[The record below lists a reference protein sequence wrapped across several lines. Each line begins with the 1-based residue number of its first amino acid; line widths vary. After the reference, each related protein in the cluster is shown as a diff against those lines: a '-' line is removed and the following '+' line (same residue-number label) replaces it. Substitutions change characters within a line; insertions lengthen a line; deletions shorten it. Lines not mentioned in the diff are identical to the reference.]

1 MPKHTPYEKQLSII
15 YLATALPLL
24 LILIITMLYNQVSVW
39 LVALCALLGS
49 IVITWSSIRI
59 KQKVVYQLRTQTN
72 LIEALAQGDYTLRAR
87 VGRHEEELTPLFNAI
102 NRLAQRLSTQRWQSA
117 ESQQLV
123 QTVLEHIDVAILAI
137 DEKQQIALFNRAAK
151 KLFSLN
157 TNNLPNALPKELLV
171 VNELSEGQSKVIEL
185 PIALQTKRYNLHV
198 AQYLSDG
205 KTYKLVFIT
214 DVHSLLR
221 SEERHAWQRLIKVMS
236 HEINNSLSPI
246 ASIAQTLTKIINKQA
261 DLALKSSIAENLTF
275 IHKRASDLGNF
286 IESYHQLARLPEPKC
301 QAHSLK
307 KLISNCQKP
316 FNDCVFNIIKKDDV
330 YLHID
335 ASQFEQ
341 LLINLFKNAREAC
354 EQLNQACHID
364 IDWQINAEQIR
375 VNIYDNGTGINNS
388 DNLFV
393 PFYSTKQQGSGI
405 GLVLCQQIA
414 EAHHGRLSLHNRTGQ
429 AGCCAQLDLPYT
441 SG

>member
-24 LILIITMLYNQVSVW
+24 LMLIIAMLYSQVSVW
-39 LVALCALLGS
+39 LIALCALLGA
-49 IVITWSSIRI
+49 IVITWSCIRV

-87 VGRHEEELTPLFNAI
+87 AGKGEQELAPLFNAI
-102 NRLAQRLSTQRWQSA
+102 NRLAQQLSAQRWQSA

-137 DEKQQIALFNRAAK
+137 DDNQQIALFNPAAQT
-151 KLFSLN
+151 LFSLS
-157 TNNLPNALPKELLV
+157 PHKIANALPKELHI
-171 VNELSEGQSKVIEL
+171 VNQLEEGQSQVIEL

-198 AQYLSDG
+198 EQYMREG

-221 SEERHAWQRLIKVMS
+221 SEQRHAWQRLIKVMS

-246 ASIAQTLTKIINKQA
+246 ASISQTLVKIVNKQI
-261 DLALKSSIAENLTF
+261 DSPIKNSITDNLEF
-275 IHKRASDLGNF
+275 IQKRASDLGKF
-286 IESYHQLARLPEPKC
+286 IESYHQLARLPEPNC

-307 KLISNCQKP
+307 ELIANCQKP
-316 FNDCVFNIIKKDDV
+316 FNDCLFNIIPKDDV
-330 YLHID
+330 ILLID
-335 ASQFEQ
+335 SWQFEQ
-341 LLINLFKNAREAC
+341 LFINLFKNAQDASA
-354 EQLNQACHID
+354 QLKHTCQID
-364 IDWQINAEQIR
+364 IDWQISNKRIR
-375 VNIYDNGTGINNS
+375 VHICDNGGGIKNS

-393 PFYSTKQQGSGI
+393 PFYSTKQHGSGI

-414 EAHHGRLSLHNRTGQ
+414 EAHQGRLSLHNRVDKT
-429 AGCCAQLDLPYT
+429 GCCALLDLPYT
-441 SG
+441 AA

>member
-1 MPKHTPYEKQLSII
+1 MPRHTPYEKQLSII

-24 LILIITMLYNQVSVW
+24 LLLIITMLYSQVSVW
-39 LVALCALLGS
+39 LTALSALLGT
-49 IVITWSSIRI
+49 ILITWSNVRL

-87 VGRHEEELTPLFNAI
+87 IGKGEQELAPLFSAI
-102 NRLAQRLSTQRWQSA
+102 NRLAQQLSAQRWQSA

-137 DEKQQIALFNRAAK
+137 DEKQQIALFNPAAQA
-151 KLFSLN
+151 LLSLN
-157 TNNLPNALPKELLV
+157 THKTANDLPKQLHI
-171 VNELSEGQSKVIEL
+171 VNQLQEGQSQVIEL

-198 AQYLSDG
+198 EQYMSDG
-205 KTYKLVFIT
+205 KTYKLVFVT

-246 ASIAQTLTKIINKQA
+246 ASISQTLVKIIHKQV
-261 DLALKSSIAENLTF
+261 DTPLKNSITENLEF
-275 IHKRASDLGNF
+275 IQKRACDLGKF
-286 IESYHQLARLPEPKC
+286 IESYHQLARLPEPKSRP
-301 QAHSLK
+301 HSLK
-307 KLISNCQKP
+307 KLITNCQKP
-316 FNDCVFNIIKKDDV
+316 FSDCVFNITSKSDAI
-330 YLHID
+330 LHID
-335 ASQFEQ
+335 SLQFEQ
-341 LLINLFKNAREAC
+341 LLINLFKNAQDAC
-354 EQLNQACHID
+354 AQSNHMCQLD
-364 IDWQINAEQIR
+364 IDWQISDKQIR
-375 VNIYDNGTGINNS
+375 IRICDNGTGIKNS

-414 EAHHGRLSLHNRTGQ
+414 EAHQGRLSLHNRVDKT
-429 AGCCAQLDLPYT
+429 GCCALLDLPYT
-441 SG
+441 AN